1 MEELY
6 HVLKRYTPA
15 VRRDRRLQGASVDT
29 VTVRSPV
36 CGSWLTLDAVIENNH
51 VSELGW
57 KVRACA
63 LGQAVTAIV
72 IEHLDELDRKTVQTV
87 AAQLQATLKGEGR
100 GCDWPE
106 LNVFSGAKEITSRH
120 ESAML
125 PFSALQQLFERAEG
139 F

>member
-6 HVLKRYTPA
+6 YALKRYTPA

-29 VTVRSPV
+29 ITVRSPI
-36 CGSWLTLDAVIENNH
+36 CGSQLTLDTVMENGR
-51 VSELGW
+51 VKELGW

-63 LGQAVTAIV
+63 LGQAVTAII
-72 IEHLDELDRKTVQTV
+72 IEHLDELDHKTVQTV

-106 LNVFSGAKEITSRH
+106 LDVFAGAKEITSRH

-125 PFSALQQLFERAEG
+125 PFRALEQLFERARD